1 MIAGFPL
8 RQWAIG
14 LSGLVSGM
22 TLALLIRIAL

>member
-8 RQWAIG
+8 RQWMIG

-22 TLALLIRIAL
+22 AVALLTLAR